1 MDPSRTT
8 QAAMFRPSPN
18 VCVVCAASTP
28 PQIETPKADPSR
40 ITQGWSLPKLPE
52 FKPELKVRLTTQCTT
67 PARPSWEYMHNL
79 GLGLCRSIHK
89 PHVLM
94 PTLLPGGQG
103 APGAAHLSYCSLLM
117 NAPCL
122 LCAAGGQG
130 AAGAAHPRAARL

>member
-79 GLGLCRSIHK
+79 GWVS
-89 PHVLM
+89 
-94 PTLLPGGQG
+94 
-103 APGAAHLSYCSLLM
+103 
-117 NAPCL
+117 
-122 LCAAGGQG
+122 
-130 AAGAAHPRAARL
+130 AGAFTNHTCSCPPCCPVDRERLVLPTCPTAHF